1 MPKSRSHADERTLA
15 LLQAVAKA
23 AGELRIEWMVTGAA
37 GRVMLLEGVYG
48 LPHGRATQD
57 VDLGVMVASWE
68 QYRTLVER
76 IRRDK
81 RFQPDPKQRQRL
93 RFRDDGMLDLVP
105 FGEIE
110 SGDRTIRWPPDNDFA
125 MSVIGFREAYAEA
138 IAVSL
143 DGLRVPVVSPVG
155 LALLK
160 LVAWNERH
168 HMQPKKDAADL
179 AYVLRHFSTILTE
192 KVLFGEYFSAVEAS
206 GFDVEIAASRVLG
219 HQMARLAAKDTRAYV
234 LRLLD
239 RELKEG
245 TDSKLVRE
253 VSEHLAGAGEER
265 GLQLLESLR
274 TGFVEAAG
282 K

>member
-1 MPKSRSHADERTLA
+1 MPKPKPHVDERTLA

-23 AGELRIEWMVTGAA
+23 ASELHIAWMVTGAA

-68 QYRTLVER
+68 QYRTLIER
-76 IRRDK
+76 IRQDE
-81 RFQPDPKQRQRL
+81 RFRPDPKQRQRL
-93 RFRDDGMLDLVP
+93 RFRDDGILDLVP

-110 SGDRTIRWPPDNDFA
+110 SGDRTIRWPPENDFA

-138 IAVSL
+138 VVVSL
-143 DGLRVPVVSPVG
+143 DGLSVPVVSPVG

-168 HMQPKKDAADL
+168 HTQPNKDAADL
-179 AYVLRHFSTILTE
+179 AYVLRHFSAILTE
-192 KVLFGEYFSAVEAS
+192 QVLFDEYFSIVETS
-206 GFDVEIAASRVLG
+206 GFDVDVAASRVLG
-219 HQMARLAAKDTRAYV
+219 RKIAGLAAEDTRSYV
-234 LRLLD
+234 LNLLD
-239 RELKEG
+239 RELKQG

-253 VSEHLAGAGEER
+253 VGEHLAGAGEER
-265 GLQLLESLR
+265 AFQLLESLR
-274 TGFVEAAG
+274 TGFVEPAG

>member
-1 MPKSRSHADERTLA
+1 MPKPKPHVDERTLV

-23 AGELRIEWMVTGAA
+23 AGELRVAWMVTGAA

-68 QYRTLVER
+68 QYQALVER
-76 IRRDK
+76 IRQDK
-81 RFQPDPKQRQRL
+81 RFQPDPKQQQRL

-110 SGDRTIRWPPDNDFA
+110 SGDRTIRWPPDNDFV

-138 IAVSL
+138 VVVSL
-143 DGLRVPVVSPVG
+143 DGLSVPVVSPVG

-168 HMQPKKDAADL
+168 HTQPKKDAADL
-179 AYVLRHFSTILTE
+179 AYVLRHFSVILTE
-192 KVLFGEYFSAVEAS
+192 QVLFDEYFSIVEAS
-206 GFDVEIAASRVLG
+206 GFDVDVAASRVLG
-219 HQMARLAAKDTRAYV
+219 GKMASLAAEDTRAYV
-234 LRLLD
+234 LSLLD
-239 RELKEG
+239 RELKQK

-253 VSEHLAGAGEER
+253 VGEHLAGAGEER
-265 GLQLLESLR
+265 ALQLLESLR
-274 TGFVEAAG
+274 TGFVETAG

>member
-1 MPKSRSHADERTLA
+1 MPKPKPYVDERTLA
-15 LLQAVAKA
+15 LLQAVAKV
-23 AGELRIEWMVTGAA
+23 AGELHIEWIVTGAA

-68 QYRTLVER
+68 QYRTLIER
-76 IRRDK
+76 IRQDE
-81 RFQPDPKQRQRL
+81 RFRPDPKQRQRL
-93 RFRDDGMLDLVP
+93 RFRDDGILDLVP

-138 IAVSL
+138 ITVAL
-143 DGLRVPVVSPVG
+143 NGLSVPVVSPVG

-160 LVAWNERH
+160 FVAWNERH
-168 HMQPKKDAADL
+168 HIQPKKDAADL

-192 KVLFGEYFSAVEAS
+192 EVLFAEYFLVVEAS
-206 GFDVEIAASRVLG
+206 GFDLDVAASQVLG
-219 HQMARLAAKDTRAYV
+219 RKIANLAAEDTRSYV
-234 LRLLD
+234 LNLLH
-239 RELKEG
+239 RELKQG

-253 VSEHLAGAGEER
+253 VGEHLAGAGEER
-265 GLQLLESLR
+265 ALQLLESLR
-274 TGFVEAAG
+274 TGFVEPAG